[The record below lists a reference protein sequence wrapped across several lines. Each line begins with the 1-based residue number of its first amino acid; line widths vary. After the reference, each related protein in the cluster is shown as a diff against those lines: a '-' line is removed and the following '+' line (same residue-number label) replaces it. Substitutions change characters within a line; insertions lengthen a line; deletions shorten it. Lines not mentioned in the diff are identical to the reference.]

1 MESATLKT
9 PMIDLSQ
16 DCRNFPAM
24 ISTRFSTYI
33 YLIVIVFPTYG
44 QNWQTSWLGNSLGT
58 SSGKWVQNNIAAL
71 SVATDGTCCTDSYW
85 DEGGHEAGIYRNG
98 DQLAACLDTH
108 GHGGFAA
115 AVDGSF
121 VWIAYATDNHAGAVR
136 RYDLHTGQL
145 APIHHD
151 GSTDPGVELTS
162 SINSIRG
169 LAVVGDELFISDFDA
184 NTIHIVNT
192 RTLRKER
199 SLPFER
205 PQRLV
210 GQVGQGPMDSLWVI
224 QAKDNDHPAKVLRI
238 KRDGS
243 PLPQRISDVD
253 DPVAVALD
261 PAGKLLIADNGPD
274 QQIKIYGNLNDEPR
288 LVGTLGKKGGVLAA
302 PRGRTGPLR
311 FNGLTGVG
319 IDAAKNIYV
328 SDNGLGP
335 YFADHPGFGAELKCF
350 APSQKL
356 KWQLQGLEFVNTA
369 VPDPANDTTVFTSTQ
384 RHTLDFSQPPG
395 KGWSFDAFTLDRFA
409 YPNDPRLHLSAE
421 CVLAVREFDHRRYLY
436 LSDMYSRF
444 VIVYRFEADSEI
456 AVPCAMFGR
465 EHLKENWPEH
475 QPADGAW
482 LWRDAKG
489 NGDMEADEFESIP
502 GDNQFVWGWSVDANG
517 TVWKA
522 LRENGIR
529 RFPLHG
535 FDGHGNPIYRVQDS
549 QVIDNPQPFQTTASF
564 KGDISRVEYDPAS
577 DTMYLSGYTSEH
589 PNTPSMW
596 GLVGT
601 VICRYDHW
609 SQGNRQMGWQIV
621 LRYDAMEAPNKKQTL
636 PKAMSIA
643 GDFLFVAYMQQPRIL
658 VYNLKT
664 ANLKETIMPR
674 APVRADEFGWVDL
687 PYGMK
692 AFARSDGRYIVFT
705 QEELHGRIVFYLG
718 KP

>member
-1 MESATLKT
+1 
-9 PMIDLSQ
+9 
-16 DCRNFPAM
+16 M

-409 YPNDPRLHLSAE
+409 YPNDPRLHLIAE